1 MDFTKNIAWI
11 EMELTNLTVCR
22 FRNLQIDSHQFSAGA
37 NVILGLNGVGK
48 TSLLEAVAVL
58 GNLKSFRSSALH
70 RVVLHGNTDFRL
82 EGTVRSAECSHQL
95 EQIVEVGPPIR
106 RTLRVNGSTVN
117 VGQYLQVFPVVTI
130 SGADHELVGGGPES
144 RRALLDRFVFLVHPA
159 HLDDLRSY
167 RRAIRQRNA
176 ALAAAAG
183 DAELE
188 AWEEPLA
195 KAAGRLVAARAQ
207 GADVLA
213 EYFSTT
219 YEKLRGKDFPTIEP
233 GYRTEPWLDASAGAN
248 KVEDLYQQ
256 RYNETRARDRLAG
269 FTGDGPHR
277 HDLSLRAAGRSIRYA
292 VSSGQAKVV
301 AAALRLATLA
311 HVEKERHEFLPVIV
325 DDVDAELDGTALA
338 RLVDHLGNERQVF
351 LSSTNDEIAPLVGS
365 RSRRMWLDNGAIV
378 RQEAEAHE

>member
-1 MDFTKNIAWI
+1 
-11 EMELTNLTVCR
+11 MELTDFTACS
-22 FRNLQIDSHQFSAGA
+22 FRNLHIDKLNFSPGA

-58 GNLKSFRSSALH
+58 GNLRSFRSSSLH
-70 RVVLHGNTDFRL
+70 RAVLHGKACFRL
-82 EGTVRSAECSHQL
+82 DGTVKSVEGSHHL

-106 RTLRVNGSTVN
+106 RTLRVNGSEVN
-117 VGQYLQVFPVVTI
+117 VGQYLRIFPVVAIT
-130 SGADHELVGGGPES
+130 GADQELVGGGPES
-144 RRALLDRFVFLVHPA
+144 RRALLDRFVFLVNST
-159 HLDDLRSY
+159 HLDELRSY

-176 ALAAAAG
+176 ALTAG
-183 DAELE
+183 AGNAELE

-195 KAAGRLVAARAQ
+195 RAAGRLVSARAQ
-207 GADVLA
+207 GAEMLA
-213 EYFSTT
+213 GYFTT
-219 YEKLRGKDFPTIEP
+219 IYEKLRGAGFPTIEP
-233 GYRTEPWLDASAGAN
+233 TYRTESWLDTTAGPK

-277 HDLSLRAAGRSIRYA
+277 HDLSLRAGGRSIRYA

-311 HVEKERHEFLPVIV
+311 HVEKERQEKVPVIV

-351 LSSTNDEIAPLVGS
+351 LSSTNDGVATLVGV
-365 RSRRMWLDNGAIV
+365 RSRRMRLDNGAV
-378 RQEAEAHE
+378 VHQEAKAHG